1 MLNWFKKDAQQ
12 NGTAVSPALQEIDS
26 DTDIRALLAAD
37 RVMVFKHSTACPVS
51 WSAHRQV
58 QKFMESH
65 PEYPLYIVPVIQE
78 RSASNSIA
86 QMTSVRHESPQV
98 ILLKDGSVVAAISHG
113 EITAS
118 QLERLIAD

>member
-1 MLNWFKKDAQQ
+1 MLKWFKKGDSQQ
-12 NGTAVSPALQEIDS
+12 DTAELTPFREIDGATDLKELLS
-26 DTDIRALLAAD
+26 GDT
-37 RVMVFKHSTACPVS
+37 VMVFKHSTACPVS

-58 QKFMESH
+58 QKFLEGH
-65 PEYPLYIVPVIQE
+65 PGYPLYIVPVIQE
-78 RSASNSIA
+78 RVASNNIA
-86 QMTSVRHESPQV
+86 QLTSVRHESPQV